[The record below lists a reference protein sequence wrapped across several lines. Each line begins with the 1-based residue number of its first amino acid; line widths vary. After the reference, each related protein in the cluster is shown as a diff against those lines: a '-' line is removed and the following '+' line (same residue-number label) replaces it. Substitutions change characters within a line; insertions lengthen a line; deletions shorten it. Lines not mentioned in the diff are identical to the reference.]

1 MELENNKE
9 NETVVENLNTYLQA
23 ISDIRRKIKEEEGED
38 ANSQKFFFRGQAN
51 SDWDITPGIFRDNFL
66 SSEAELIN
74 EAYVRNPSEF
84 RLLTNFEKLAK
95 LQHYGLP
102 TRLLYCV
109 QKGMYG

>member
-1 MELENNKE
+1 M
-9 NETVVENLNTYLQA
+9 QA
-23 ISDIRRKIKEEEGED
+23 VSDIRRKIKEEEGED

-51 SDWDITPGIFRDNFL
+51 SDWDIMPGIFRDNFL

-95 LQHYGLP
+95 LPALRFADAFVGCNKQSLGCLIFCMP
-102 TRLLYCV
+102 
-109 QKGMYG
+109 KGRITARN